1 MEDIKYVSYHGQIC
15 ILIEDKGAKST
26 IAGIYY
32 YMNSF
37 DMSVFEGDVNTSEL
51 EPVNQNDINDKSMI
65 HRLKIYRTIHDC
77 IFGFVDEEMELVH
90 PFI

>member
-51 EPVNQNDINDKSMI
+51 KPVNQNDISDKSMI

-77 IFGFVDEEMELVH
+77 IFGFAEEEMELVH
-90 PFI
+90 QFI

>member
-15 ILIEDKGAKST
+15 ILIEDKGPKST

-51 EPVNQNDINDKSMI
+51 EPVNQNEISDKSM
-65 HRLKIYRTIHDC
+65 IYRTIHDC
-77 IFGFVDEEMELVH
+77 IFGFAEEEMELVH